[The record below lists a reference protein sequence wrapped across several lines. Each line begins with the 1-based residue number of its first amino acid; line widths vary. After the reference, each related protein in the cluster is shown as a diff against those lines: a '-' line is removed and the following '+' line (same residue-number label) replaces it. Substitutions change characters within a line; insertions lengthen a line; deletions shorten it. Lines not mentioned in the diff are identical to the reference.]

1 MIDAAQIIR
10 QSVAA
15 TSLGGVSPAGVG
27 TGEPPAAP
35 GRAMGFEVR
44 VDADPLAELMDSMEE
59 LSFQFEEK
67 ESKEVSERKLGV
79 GKKASSPYVAAVEKW
94 QKTLPDLPDSA
105 FMLSLLRRCRQA
117 EIQPSP
123 QQLLKWLGGEG
134 GSADPSLQFAMLEC
148 MAEAV
153 GESEEGLKRLLAET
167 KAELERTKGAA
178 ARAGINLA
186 RAVNSR
192 TTDAA
197 KMQELRDLYRG
208 EVIGFTTPQGC
219 FRSLM
224 ASRGRGQL
232 EAAIAFLIEG
242 AGDDLNS
249 PSPSQGEEEL
259 RRIILDLQCVEVL
272 KTVLERMCRLA
283 ARMEREFA
291 ESCALDG
298 EALTG
303 RIMDFTEMEFM
314 SPETVSGFV
323 TACALSRDRTRMD
336 FLTELI
342 IVFRSLSPRLFET
355 EEGRIRLVEAAQ
367 EVLDGV
373 VERVAKDDQ
382 TKNLRVV
389 VS

>member
-10 QSVAA
+10 QSVSA
-15 TSLGGVSPAGVG
+15 TPLQGSSTTGFGTEATAGASG
-27 TGEPPAAP
+27 MT
-35 GRAMGFEVR
+35 MGFEVR
-44 VDADPLAELMDSMEE
+44 IDADPLAELADSMEE

-67 ESKEVSERKLGV
+67 EAKEVSTRKLGAKRKV
-79 GKKASSPYVAAVEKW
+79 SSMFIAAVEKW
-94 QKTLPDLPDSA
+94 QRTLPDLPDSA

-117 EIQPSP
+117 ETQPSP

-134 GSADPSLQFAMLEC
+134 GSADPSHQLAMLEC

-167 KAELERTKGAA
+167 KAELERTKGAE

-186 RAVNSR
+186 QAVNSR

-197 KMQELRDLYRG
+197 KMQELRELYRG
-208 EVIGFTTPQGC
+208 EVIGFTTPQNC

-224 ASRGRGQL
+224 ASRGKGQL
-232 EAAIAFLIEG
+232 EAAISFLIEG

-283 ARMEREFA
+283 ARMEREFD
-291 ESCALDG
+291 EKCALDG

-314 SPETVSGFV
+314 SYETVRGLV
-323 TACALSRDRTRMD
+323 MACALSQDRTRMD

-342 IVFRSLSPRLFET
+342 IVFRALSPRLFET
-355 EEGRIRLVEAAQ
+355 EDGRIRLVEAAQ
-367 EVLDGV
+367 EELDEV
-373 VERVAKDDQ
+373 VERVAEDDHAR
-382 TKNLRVV
+382 NWEVA
-389 VS
+389 S

>member
-1 MIDAAQIIR
+1 MIDAAQIVR
-10 QSVAA
+10 QSVASTPLSG
-15 TSLGGVSPAGVG
+15 TSSADVG
-27 TGEPPAAP
+27 NETPLAAP
-35 GRAMGFEVR
+35 GKAMGFEVR
-44 VDADPLAELMDSMEE
+44 IDADPLAELADSMEE

-67 ESKEVSERKLGV
+67 EAKEVSERKLGAE
-79 GKKASSPYVAAVEKW
+79 KKVLSRYVVAVEKW

-117 EIQPSP
+117 GAQPSP

-134 GSADPSLQFAMLEC
+134 GSADPSLQLAMLEC

-167 KAELERTKGAA
+167 KAELERTKGAE

-186 RAVNSR
+186 KAVNSR
-192 TTDAA
+192 TADAE

-208 EVIGFTTPQGC
+208 EVIGFTTPQDC
-219 FRSLM
+219 FRSLL
-224 ASRGRGQL
+224 ASRGKGQL

-283 ARMEREFA
+283 ARMEREFS
-291 ESCALDG
+291 EKSALDG

-303 RIMDFTEMEFM
+303 RIMDFTEMEFL
-314 SPETVSGFV
+314 SPETVSGLV
-323 TACALSRDRTRMD
+323 AACALAKDRTRMD

-342 IVFRSLSPRLFET
+342 GVFRSLSPRLFET
-355 EEGRIRLVEAAQ
+355 EEGRFRLVEAAQ
-367 EVLDGV
+367 EVLDGIV
-373 VERVAKDDQ
+373 GRVAEDD
-382 TKNLRVV
+382 RDRGWEVA
-389 VS
+389 S

>member
-15 TSLGGVSPAGVG
+15 TPLGGASSAGVG
-27 TGEPPAAP
+27 TEASLAAP
-35 GRAMGFEVR
+35 GKAMGFEVR
-44 VDADPLAELMDSMEE
+44 MDADPLAELADAMEE

-67 ESKEVSERKLGV
+67 EAKEVSERKLGAE
-79 GKKASSPYVAAVEKW
+79 KKVLSRYVAAVEKW
-94 QKTLPDLPDSA
+94 QKTLPDLPNSA

-117 EIQPSP
+117 EAQPSP
-123 QQLLKWLGGEG
+123 PQLLKWLGGEG
-134 GSADPSLQFAMLEC
+134 GSADPSHQLAMLEC

-167 KAELERTKGAA
+167 KAELERTKGAE

-186 RAVNSR
+186 EAVNSR

-197 KMQELRDLYRG
+197 KMQELRELYRG
-208 EVIGFTTPQGC
+208 EVIGFTTPQDC
-219 FRSLM
+219 FRSLL
-224 ASRGRGQL
+224 ASRGKGQL
-232 EAAIAFLIEG
+232 EAAIAFLVEG

-249 PSPSQGEEEL
+249 PSPSQGKEEL

-283 ARMEREFA
+283 ARMEREFS
-291 ESCALDG
+291 EKSALDG

-314 SPETVSGFV
+314 SPETVSGLV
-323 TACALSRDRTRMD
+323 TACALTQDRTQMD

-367 EVLDGV
+367 EVLDGIV
-373 VERVAKDDQ
+373 GRVAADD
-382 TKNLRVV
+382 RDRGWEVA
-389 VS
+389 S

>member
-10 QSVAA
+10 QSVSA
-15 TSLGGVSPAGVG
+15 TPLEGAPSAGVG
-27 TGEPPAAP
+27 TEAPLAAP
-35 GRAMGFEVR
+35 GKAMGFEVR
-44 VDADPLAELMDSMEE
+44 VDADPLAELADSMEE

-67 ESKEVSERKLGV
+67 EAKEVSERKLGAE
-79 GKKASSPYVAAVEKW
+79 KKVLSRYVVAVEKW

-117 EIQPSP
+117 GAQPSP

-167 KAELERTKGAA
+167 KAELERTKGAE

-186 RAVNSR
+186 EAVNSR
-192 TTDAA
+192 TADAA

-208 EVIGFTTPQGC
+208 EVIGFTTPQDC

-224 ASRGRGQL
+224 ASRGKGQL

-249 PSPSQGEEEL
+249 PSPSQGKEEL

-283 ARMEREFA
+283 ARMEREFS
-291 ESCALDG
+291 EKSALDG

-314 SPETVSGFV
+314 SPETVSGLIA
-323 TACALSRDRTRMD
+323 ACALVQDRTRMD

-355 EEGRIRLVEAAQ
+355 EEGRICLVESAQ
-367 EVLDGV
+367 EVLDGIV
-373 VERVAKDDQ
+373 GRVAEDD
-382 TKNLRVV
+382 RDRGWEVA
-389 VS
+389 S

>member
-1 MIDAAQIIR
+1 MALNGTQMTNQALQLGGLDRVRGEAFTEQ
-10 QSVAA
+10 QSVKAITDSGIA
-15 TSLGGVSPAGVG
+15 NGVQFVVEENP
-27 TGEPPAAP
+27 
-35 GRAMGFEVR
+35 MQ
-44 VDADPLAELMDSMEE
+44 ELMDSMEE

-67 ESKEVSERKLGV
+67 EAKEVSERKLGAE
-79 GKKASSPYVAAVEKW
+79 KKVLSRYVVAVEKW
-94 QKTLPDLPDSA
+94 QKTLPDLPNSA

-117 EIQPSP
+117 ESQTSP

-134 GSADPSLQFAMLEC
+134 GSADPSHQLAMLEC

-186 RAVNSR
+186 EAVNSR

-208 EVIGFTTPQGC
+208 EVIGFTTPQDC
-219 FRSLM
+219 FRSLL
-224 ASRGRGQL
+224 ASRGKGQL

-249 PSPSQGEEEL
+249 PSPSQGKEEL

-283 ARMEREFA
+283 VRMEREFA
-291 ESCALDG
+291 EKSALDG

-314 SPETVSGFV
+314 TPETVSGLV
-323 TACALSRDRTRMD
+323 TM
-336 FLTELI
+336 FLPMVKI
-342 IVFRSLSPRLFET
+342 IGS
-355 EEGRIRLVEAAQ
+355 
-367 EVLDGV
+367 
-373 VERVAKDDQ
+373 
-382 TKNLRVV
+382 
-389 VS
+389 VSGANA